1 MVEFAIVAPIAVAMI
16 LLLFLTARLAGLGT
30 RERMTLTGGDAR
42 LEG

>member
-1 MVEFAIVAPIAVAMI
+1 MSYILIAVML
-16 LLLFLTARLAGLGT
+16 LLLFVTARLAGLGT